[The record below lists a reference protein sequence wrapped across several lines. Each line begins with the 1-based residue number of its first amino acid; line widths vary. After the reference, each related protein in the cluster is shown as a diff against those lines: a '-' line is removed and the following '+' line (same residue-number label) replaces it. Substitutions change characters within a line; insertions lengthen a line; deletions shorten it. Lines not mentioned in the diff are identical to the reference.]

1 VTRVRKE
8 ALFAQALEKPAD
20 NRAVVLEENNQ
31 IPTL

>member
-1 VTRVRKE
+1 MNRNRKE
-8 ALFAQALEKPAD
+8 ALFARALEKPAD